1 MMYTQY
7 GNKQPIERH
16 YDAMKRWLKHMRE
29 EYMTEDFILTK
40 DKYGDWCLP
49 PESLELIHSRD
60 PERKTDGSLIATAYY
75 LKMLQLMHRFAS
87 VQGLEEEA
95 RQWGSIGTEDERCF
109 QCPFLDSKNGNFTRA
124 GSSALSG

>member
-1 MMYTQY
+1 
-7 GNKQPIERH
+7 
-16 YDAMKRWLKHMRE
+16 MRE

-95 RQWGSIGTEDERCF
+95 RQWGALER
-109 QCPFLDSKNGNFTRA
+109 R
-124 GSSALSG
+124 